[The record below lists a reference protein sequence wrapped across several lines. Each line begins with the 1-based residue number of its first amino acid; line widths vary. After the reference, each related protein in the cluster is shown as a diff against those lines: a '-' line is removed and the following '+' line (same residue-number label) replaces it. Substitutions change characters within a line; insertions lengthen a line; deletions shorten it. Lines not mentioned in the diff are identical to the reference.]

1 MQYPK
6 NKRRNRLEINT
17 ESLHIICNTYNTRNG
32 FAHECSIYGGG
43 YVWEYKVNY
52 LNRTWESFTYET
64 LLKHA
69 ADKIAKIKKDA
80 LYADEIRAYIDAR
93 NVKEREE
100 CEAFLQSFEKLHN
113 ALTPKQ
119 KESLSNVTIT
129 SESEARAVMGVMA
142 CMNLMNGVRESE

>member
-6 NKRRNRLEINT
+6 NKRRNVQTIDT
-17 ESLHIICNTYNTRNG
+17 ENLHIICATYNTRNG

-52 LNRTWESFTYET
+52 LNRTWECFTYET

-80 LYADEIRAYIDAR
+80 IYADEIRAYIDAR
-93 NVKEREE
+93 NGKEREE

-119 KESLSNVTIT
+119 KEVLSNVTLHN
-129 SESEARAVMGVMA
+129 ESEARAVMGVMA
-142 CMNLMNGVRESE
+142 CMNLINGAE